1 MTFLW
6 PNALW
11 LLVALP
17 WLVGLYIWLLKRKKK
32 TALAYPNLALVKAAM
47 GTGSRIRRHVP
58 PALFLASLT
67 LMLLALARPAAVVS
81 LPSQHETVI
90 LAMDVSGS
98 MRADDVKPT
107 RLAAAQ
113 AAARGF
119 IRDTPKTTRIGLVA
133 FAGSAALVQPPTSNR
148 EDLHAAIEQLQLQNA
163 TAVGSG
169 ILVSLKAIFPDQDFE
184 VRPSGQMRA
193 SRNLGGAASG
203 SAAAAGGSAPINAP
217 AKPDVKPVP
226 PGSYKSAVVILLTD
240 GQTTTGPDPVDA
252 ARLAAERGV
261 RVFTVGVGT
270 PDGQILTGE
279 GWSIRV
285 RLDEDAL
292 KVIADMTRAEYFF
305 AGNALDLKKVYEGLN
320 SKLVMEKKETEITA
334 VFTALAA
341 ALALVAA
348 VLSLLWFNRIL

>member
-6 PNALW
+6 PEGLW
-11 LLVALP
+11 MLLLAPALVALY
-17 WLVGLYIWLLKRKKK
+17 LMILLQRKK
-32 TALAYPNLALVKAAM
+32 TALAYSNFALVKAAL
-47 GTGSRIRRHVP
+47 GKHSFRRHVP
-58 PALFLASLT
+58 PLLLLAAFVV
-67 LMLLALARPAAVVS
+67 MLLALARPAALVT
-81 LPSQHETVI
+81 LPTQHETVI
-90 LAMDVSGS
+90 LAIDVSGS

-113 AAARGF
+113 TAARAF
-119 IRDTPKTTRIGLVA
+119 IKDTPGSTRIGVVA
-133 FAGSAALVQPPTSNR
+133 FAGSAALVQPPTRNR
-148 EDLHAAIEQLQLQNA
+148 DEVLNAIEQLQLQHA

-169 ILVSLKAIFPDQDFE
+169 ILVSLKALFPDQDFE
-184 VRPSGQMRA
+184 VKPQMRA
-193 SRNLGGAASG
+193 GLGS
-203 SAAAAGGSAPINAP
+203 AAAGGSSRPLGAP
-217 AKPDVKPVP
+217 AKPEPKPVP

-305 AGNALDLKKVYEGLN
+305 AGNAPDLKKIYEGLN
-320 SKLVMEKKETEITA
+320 SKLVMERKRTEITA
-334 VFTALAA
+334 FFTAVAASLTLLAA
-341 ALALVAA
+341 TF
-348 VLSLLWFNRIL
+348 SLLWFNRIL

>member
-1 MTFLW
+1 ML
-6 PNALW
+6 ALVPMM
-11 LLVALP
+11 VAIY
-17 WLVGLYIWLLKRKKK
+17 VGILRRRKK
-32 TALAYPNLALVKAAM
+32 TALAFSNFALVREALGK
-47 GTGSRIRRHVP
+47 SVSFRRHVP
-58 PALFLASLT
+58 PLMLLGALT
-67 LMLLALARPAAVVS
+67 LMLLALARPATTIT

-90 LAMDVSGS
+90 LAIDVSGS

-113 AAARGF
+113 AAARTF
-119 IRDTPKTTRIGLVA
+119 INNTPSSTRIGLVT
-133 FAGSAALVQPPTSNR
+133 FAGSAALVQAPTSNR
-148 EDLHAAIEQLQLQNA
+148 EDLLAAIDQLQLQNA

-169 ILVSLKAIFPDQDFE
+169 ILVSLKALFPDQDFE
-184 VRPSGQMRA
+184 VRPSGALRA
-193 SRNLGGAASG
+193 SRG
-203 SAAAAGGSAPINAP
+203 SAAAGGSAPISGVPKAE
-217 AKPDVKPVP
+217 VKPVP

-305 AGNALDLKKVYEGLN
+305 AGNAPDLKRIYQGLN
-320 SKLVMEKKETEITA
+320 SKLVMERKQTEVTALFTA
-334 VFTALAA
+334 VAASLTLLAA
-341 ALALVAA
+341 S
-348 VLSLLWFNRIL
+348 LSLMWFNRIL

>member
-6 PNALW
+6 PEG
-11 LLVALP
+11 
-17 WLVGLYIWLLKRKKK
+17 LVGLALLPLMVAVYVLILRQRKKS
-32 TALAYPNLALVKAAM
+32 ALAYSNLALVKAAL
-47 GTGSRIRRHVP
+47 GKGAGFRRHVP
-58 PALFLASLT
+58 PLLLLAAFIV
-67 LMLLALARPAAVVS
+67 MLLALARPAAVVT
-81 LPSQHETVI
+81 LPTQHETVI
-90 LAMDVSGS
+90 LAIDVSGS

-113 AAARGF
+113 AAARAF
-119 IRDTPKTTRIGLVA
+119 LKDMPSTTRIGIVA
-133 FAGSAALVQPPTSNR
+133 FAGSAALVQPPTRNR
-148 EDLHAAIEQLQLQNA
+148 EDVLGAIEQLQLQHA

-169 ILVSLKAIFPDQDFE
+169 ILVSLKALFPEQDFE
-184 VRPSGQMRA
+184 VKPQLRA
-193 SRNLGGAASG
+193 GFG
-203 SAAAAGGSAPINAP
+203 SAAAGGSSRALGVP
-217 AKPDVKPVP
+217 AKPEVRPVP
-226 PGSYKSAVVILLTD
+226 PGSYRSAVVILLTD

-305 AGNALDLKKVYEGLN
+305 AGNAPDLKKIYEGLN
-320 SKLVMEKKETEITA
+320 SKLVMERKQTEITA
-334 VFTALAA
+334 LFTGIAASLTFLAA
-341 ALALVAA
+341 A
-348 VLSLLWFNRIL
+348 LSLLWFNRIV

>member
-6 PNALW
+6 PDALW
-11 LLVALP
+11 LLATLP
-17 WLVGLYIWLLKRKKK
+17 LLVGLYLALLRRRKK
-32 TALAYPNLALVKAAM
+32 TALAYPNLALVRAAM
-47 GTGSRIRRHVP
+47 GTRQSARRHVP
-58 PALFLASLT
+58 PALFLAA
-67 LMLLALARPAAVVS
+67 LALMIVAFARPAALVT

-90 LAMDVSGS
+90 LALDVSGS

-113 AAARGF
+113 AAARAF
-119 IRDTPKTTRIGLVA
+119 VKETPKSTRIGVVA
-133 FAGSAALVQPPTSNR
+133 FAGSAALVQAPTHNR
-148 EDLHAAIEQLQLQNA
+148 EDVFAAIEQLQLQNA

-169 ILVSLKAIFPDQDFE
+169 ILASLKAIFPDQDFE
-184 VRPSGQMRA
+184 LKVPGPLRA
-193 SRNLGGAASG
+193 G
-203 SAAAAGGSAPINAP
+203 AGGSRPLAPLGAP
-217 AKPDVKPVP
+217 AKSEQKPVP
-226 PGSYKSAVVILLTD
+226 PGSYKSAVIILLTD

-292 KVIADMTRAEYFF
+292 KVIADLTRGEYFF
-305 AGNALDLKKVYEGLN
+305 AGNAPDLKKIYEGLN

-334 VFTALAA
+334 FFTGVA
-341 ALALVAA
+341 ALVALVAA
-348 VLSLLWFNRIL
+348 GLSLLWFNRLL

>member
-1 MTFLW
+1 
-6 PNALW
+6 
-11 LLVALP
+11 
-17 WLVGLYIWLLKRKKK
+17 
-32 TALAYPNLALVKAAM
+32 
-47 GTGSRIRRHVP
+47 
-58 PALFLASLT
+58 
-67 LMLLALARPAAVVS
+67 
-81 LPSQHETVI
+81 VI
-90 LAMDVSGS
+90 LALDVSGS

-113 AAARGF
+113 AAARAF
-119 IRDTPKTTRIGLVA
+119 LRDTPSTTRIGVVA
-133 FAGSAALVQPPTSNR
+133 FAGSAALVQPPTRSR
-148 EDLHAAIEQLQLQNA
+148 EEVLNAIEQLQLQNA

-184 VRPSGQMRA
+184 VKSPQLRA
-193 SRNLGGAASG
+193 GIG
-203 SAAAAGGSAPINAP
+203 SAAAGGSSRPLGAPP
-217 AKPDVKPVP
+217 KPELRPVP

-261 RVFTVGVGT
+261 RIFTVGVGT

-305 AGNALDLKKVYEGLN
+305 AGNAPDLKKIYEGLN

-334 VFTALAA
+334 LFTSVAA
-341 ALALVAA
+341 MFVLLGA
-348 VLSLLWFNRIL
+348 VLSMLWFNRIL

>member
-6 PNALW
+6 PEGLWMLALVPVM
-11 LLVALP
+11 VAIYVLI
-17 WLVGLYIWLLKRKKK
+17 LRHRKQ
-32 TALAYPNLALVKAAM
+32 TALAYSNFALVREALGK
-47 GTGSRIRRHVP
+47 GPGLRRHIP
-58 PALFLASLT
+58 PLLLLGALT
-67 LMLLALARPAAVVS
+67 VMLLALARPAATVS
-81 LPSQHETVI
+81 LPTQNETVI
-90 LAMDVSGS
+90 LAIDVSGS

-113 AAARGF
+113 AAARAF
-119 IRDTPKTTRIGLVA
+119 IKDTPGSTRIGVVA
-133 FAGSAALVQPPTSNR
+133 FAGSAALVQPPTRNR
-148 EDLHAAIEQLQLQNA
+148 EEVLNAIEQLQLQNA

-169 ILVSLKAIFPDQDFE
+169 ILVSLKAVFPDQDFE
-184 VRPSGQMRA
+184 VKSSQMRA
-193 SRNLGGAASG
+193 GLGS
-203 SAAAAGGSAPINAP
+203 AAAGGSRPLGAP
-217 AKPDVKPVP
+217 AKPEPKPVP

-292 KVIADMTRAEYFF
+292 KV
-305 AGNALDLKKVYEGLN
+305 
-320 SKLVMEKKETEITA
+320 
-334 VFTALAA
+334 
-341 ALALVAA
+341 
-348 VLSLLWFNRIL
+348 

>member
-11 LLVALP
+11 LLAGVPLLAAF
-17 WLVGLYIWLLKRKKK
+17 YFWLLKRRK
-32 TALAYPNLALVKAAM
+32 AAIAYPNLALVKAAM
-47 GTGSRIRRHVP
+47 GKSSTWRRHLP
-58 PALFLASLT
+58 PALFLGAMT
-67 LMLLALARPAAVVS
+67 LMILALARPAAMVT

-90 LAMDVSGS
+90 LAIDVSGS

-113 AAARGF
+113 AAARTF
-119 IRDTPKTTRIGLVA
+119 INGTPKTTRIGLVA
-133 FAGSAALVQPPTSNR
+133 FAGSAALVQAPTPNR
-148 EDLHAAIEQLQLQNA
+148 EDLLAAIDQLQLQNA

-169 ILVSLKAIFPDQDFE
+169 ILVSMKAIFPDQDFE
-184 VRPSGQMRA
+184 VRPAGSMRA
-193 SRNLGGAASG
+193 SRSFAG
-203 SAAAAGGSAPINAP
+203 AGGSAPINAAP
-217 AKPDVKPVP
+217 KPEQKPVP

-292 KVIADMTRAEYFF
+292 KVIADMTRGEYFF
-305 AGNALDLKKVYEGLN
+305 AGNALDLKKIYEGLN

-334 VFTALAA
+334 GFTAA
-341 ALALVAA
+341 ALLLAIAA
-348 VLSLLWFNRIL
+348 GALSLLWFNRIL

>member
-1 MTFLW
+1 MSFAWPEMLWFLA
-6 PNALW
+6 ALP
-11 LLVALP
+11 LLVAAYL
-17 WLVGLYIWLLKRKKK
+17 LVLRRRKKF
-32 TALAYPNLALVKAAM
+32 ALRYASLDIVKEAM
-47 GTGSRIRRHVP
+47 GTRIGLRRHVP
-58 PALFLASLT
+58 PLLF
-67 LMLLALARPAAVVS
+67 LLALAIMVVAIARPQATVT
-81 LPSQHETVI
+81 LPSQHETVV
-90 LAMDVSGS
+90 LAIDVSGS

-113 AAARGF
+113 AAARTF
-119 IRDTPKTTRIGLVA
+119 INGTPKTTRIGLVT
-133 FAGSAALVQPPTSNR
+133 FAGSAALVQPPTANR
-148 EDLHAAIEQLQLQNA
+148 DDLLAAIDQLQLQNA

-169 ILVSLKAIFPDQDFE
+169 ILVSLKALFPDQDFE
-184 VRPSGQMRA
+184 VRSPGALRA
-193 SRNLGGAASG
+193 SRTS
-203 SAAAAGGSAPINAP
+203 AAAGGSAPINAAP
-217 AKPDVKPVP
+217 KPEQKPVP

-305 AGNALDLKKVYEGLN
+305 AGNALDLKKIYEGLN

-334 VFTALAA
+334 GFTAA
-341 ALALVAA
+341 ALILAVAA
-348 VLSLLWFNRIL
+348 AALSLLWFNRIL

>member
-1 MTFLW
+1 VTFLW
-6 PNALW
+6 PSALW
-11 LLVALP
+11 FLAGLPLLVALY
-17 WLVGLYIWLLKRKKK
+17 LWLLRRKKQ
-32 TALAYPNLALVKAAM
+32 AAIAFPNLALVKAALGPRQSM
-47 GTGSRIRRHVP
+47 RRHLP
-58 PALFLASLT
+58 PALFLSALA
-67 LMLLALARPAAVVS
+67 LMILALARPATEMT

-113 AAARGF
+113 TAARAF
-119 IRDTPKTTRIGLVA
+119 IRDTPKSTRIGLVS
-133 FAGSAALVQPPTSNR
+133 FAGSAALVQPPTANR
-148 EDLHAAIEQLQLQNA
+148 DELTAAIEQLQLQHA

-169 ILVSLKAIFPDQDFE
+169 ILVSLKALFPDQDFD
-184 VRPSGQMRA
+184 VRPSGHMRA
-193 SRNLGGAASG
+193 SRS
-203 SAAAAGGSAPINAP
+203 SAAAGGSSAPINTP
-217 AKPDVKPVP
+217 AKAQQKPVP
-226 PGSYKSAVVILLTD
+226 PGSYKSAVIILLTD

-305 AGNALDLKKVYEGLN
+305 AGNAPDLKKIYEGLN
-320 SKLVMEKKETEITA
+320 SKLVMEKKETEVTALFTA
-334 VFTALAA
+334 VAGL
-341 ALALVAA
+341 LALLAG
-348 VLSLLWFNRIL
+348 VLSMLWFNRLL

>member
-6 PNALW
+6 PTALW
-11 LLVALP
+11 LLV
-17 WLVGLYIWLLKRKKK
+17 LVPVLIGLYVAILRRRKKL
-32 TALAYPNLALVKAAM
+32 ALAYSNFALLKSALGQSSSV
-47 GTGSRIRRHVP
+47 RRHVP
-58 PALFLASLT
+58 PALFLAALVV
-67 LMLLALARPAAVVS
+67 MIVALARPAAVVT

-90 LAMDVSGS
+90 LALDVSGS

-113 AAARGF
+113 AAARTF
-119 IRDTPKTTRIGLVA
+119 ISNTPKSTRIGLVA
-133 FAGSAALVQPPTSNR
+133 FAGSAALVQPPTQNR
-148 EDLHAAIEQLQLQNA
+148 EDLLAAIEQLQLQNA

-169 ILVSLKAIFPDQDFE
+169 ILVALKAIFPDQEFE
-184 VRPSGQMRA
+184 VKGAGQLRA
-193 SRNLGGAASG
+193 GMG
-203 SAAAAGGSAPINAP
+203 SAAAGASAPGQRIGGGP
-217 AKPDVKPVP
+217 KPEVKPVP

-292 KVIADMTRAEYFF
+292 KVIADMTRGEYFF
-305 AGNALDLKKVYEGLN
+305 AGNAPDLKKIYEGLN
-320 SKLVMEKKETEITA
+320 SKLVLEKKETEVTA
-334 VFTALAA
+334 LFTGIAAALTLLAA
-341 ALALVAA
+341 A
-348 VLSLLWFNRIL
+348 LSLLWFNRLV

>member
-6 PNALW
+6 PEG
-11 LLVALP
+11 
-17 WLVGLYIWLLKRKKK
+17 LVGLALVPMMVAIYVLILRQRKKSALAYSNFALVK
-32 TALAYPNLALVKAAM
+32 TALGKGA
-47 GTGSRIRRHVP
+47 GFRRHVP
-58 PALFLASLT
+58 PLLLLT
-67 LMLLALARPAAVVS
+67 AFIVMLLALARPAAVVT

-90 LAMDVSGS
+90 LAIDVSGS

-113 AAARGF
+113 AAARAFLKDMPGS
-119 IRDTPKTTRIGLVA
+119 TRIGIVA
-133 FAGSAALVQPPTSNR
+133 FAGSAALVQPPTRNR
-148 EDLHAAIEQLQLQNA
+148 EEVLNAIEQLQLQHA

-169 ILVSLKAIFPDQDFE
+169 ILASLKALFPDQDFE
-184 VRPSGQMRA
+184 VKSPQMRA
-193 SRNLGGAASG
+193 GMG
-203 SAAAAGGSAPINAP
+203 SAAAGGSRPLGMP
-217 AKPDVKPVP
+217 AKPEQKPVP

-305 AGNALDLKKVYEGLN
+305 AGNAPDLKKIYEGLN
-320 SKLVMEKKETEITA
+320 SKLVMERKHTEITA
-334 VFTALAA
+334 LFTGIAASLTFLAA
-341 ALALVAA
+341 A
-348 VLSLLWFNRIL
+348 LSLLWFNRIL

>member
-11 LLVALP
+11 LLAGVPLLAAFY
-17 WLVGLYIWLLKRKKK
+17 VWLLKRRK
-32 TALAYPNLALVKAAM
+32 AAIAYPNLALVRAAM
-47 GTGSRIRRHVP
+47 GKSSSVRRHIP
-58 PALFLASLT
+58 PALFLGALT
-67 LMLLALARPAAVVS
+67 LMILALARPAAMVT

-90 LAMDVSGS
+90 LAIDVSGS

-113 AAARGF
+113 TAARTF
-119 IRDTPKTTRIGLVA
+119 INGTPKTTRIGLVA
-133 FAGSAALVQPPTSNR
+133 FAGSAALVQAPTSNR
-148 EDLHAAIEQLQLQNA
+148 DDLLAAIDQLQLQNA

-169 ILVSLKAIFPDQDFE
+169 ILVSMKAIFPDQDFE
-184 VRPSGQMRA
+184 VRPPGSMRA
-193 SRNLGGAASG
+193 SRG
-203 SAAAAGGSAPINAP
+203 SAAAGGSAPINAAP
-217 AKPDVKPVP
+217 KAEQKPVP

-305 AGNALDLKKVYEGLN
+305 AGNALDLKKIYEGLN

-334 VFTALAA
+334 GFTAA
-341 ALALVAA
+341 ALLLAIAA
-348 VLSLLWFNRIL
+348 GALSLLWFNRIL

>member
-6 PNALW
+6 PEGLWALALAP
-11 LLVALP
+11 LLVAIYVMIL
-17 WLVGLYIWLLKRKKK
+17 RQRKK
-32 TALAYPNLALVKAAM
+32 TALAYSNFALVKAAL
-47 GTGSRIRRHVP
+47 GSSSFRRHVP
-58 PALFLASLT
+58 PLLLLAAFVV
-67 LMLLALARPAAVVS
+67 MLLALARPAALVT
-81 LPSQHETVI
+81 LPTQHETVI
-90 LAMDVSGS
+90 LAIDVSGS

-113 AAARGF
+113 AAARAF
-119 IRDTPKTTRIGLVA
+119 IKDTPGSTRIGIVA
-133 FAGSAALVQPPTSNR
+133 FAGSAALVQPPTHNR
-148 EDLHAAIEQLQLQNA
+148 DEVLNAIEQLQLQHA

-169 ILVSLKAIFPDQDFE
+169 ILVSLKAVFPDQDFE
-184 VRPSGQMRA
+184 VKSSQMRA
-193 SRNLGGAASG
+193 GLGS
-203 SAAAAGGSAPINAP
+203 AAAGGSSRPLGAPP
-217 AKPDVKPVP
+217 AKPEPKPVP

-305 AGNALDLKKVYEGLN
+305 AGNAPDLKKIYEGLN
-320 SKLVMEKKETEITA
+320 SKLVMEKKRTEITA
-334 VFTALAA
+334 FFTAIAASLTLLAA
-341 ALALVAA
+341 A
-348 VLSLLWFNRIL
+348 LSLLWFNRIL